1 MSIIRLL
8 SNTWRNLVRRASVES
23 DLDAELRAYVDL
35 SAGQKMKSGMSPA
48 EARRAALI
56 ESGGVEQ
63 VKERVRDVRAGNLL
77 ETVLRDFRFGA
88 RMLAKNP
95 AFTAAAVIMLA
106 LGIGAN
112 TAVFSVVNAVL
123 LRGLPYSEPDRI
135 VALYEM
141 RLREHDLQGLGLPSG
156 FPGLARAEHQLSE
169 HGRRSPRRRDLAK
182 RCGRRTSIG
191 GRRLAGVL
199 RCRRRPAGAR
209 LRFSKREAKYRAAT
223 AP

>member
-1 MSIIRLL
+1 
-8 SNTWRNLVRRASVES
+8 
-23 DLDAELRAYVDL
+23 
-35 SAGQKMKSGMSPA
+35 MKSGMSPA

-56 ESGGVEQ
+56 ESDGVEQ

-95 AFTAAAVIMLA
+95 AFTAAAVTMLA

-141 RLREHDLQGLGLPSG
+141 RP
-156 FPGLARAEHQLSE
+156 PRA
-169 HGRRSPRRRDLAK
+169 
-182 RCGRRTSIG
+182 
-191 GRRLAGVL
+191 
-199 RCRRRPAGAR
+199 
-209 LRFSKREAKYRAAT
+209 
-223 AP
+223 

>member
-1 MSIIRLL
+1 MSIIRSL
-8 SNTWRNLVRRASVES
+8 SNTWRNLIRRASVES

-56 ESGGVEQ
+56 ESDGVEQ

-95 AFTAAAVIMLA
+95 AFTAAAVTMLA

-123 LRGLPYSEPDRI
+123 LRGLPYSNPI
-135 VALYEM
+135 A
-141 RLREHDLQGLGLPSG
+141 S
-156 FPGLARAEHQLSE
+156 
-169 HGRRSPRRRDLAK
+169 SPCTK
-182 RCGRRTSIG
+182 C
-191 GRRLAGVL
+191 V
-199 RCRRRPAGAR
+199 PA
-209 LRFSKREAKYRAAT
+209 SMT
-223 AP
+223 